1 MGTVTWLR
9 REGAHL
15 DAWVLTELTALS
27 VRSPVLDQ
35 VLRAVSTAAN
45 RSVLWC
51 GVAAVLAGTGGAPGR
66 RAAIRGVAAIALT
79 SATVNGPLK
88 LLGRRPRPTLAPV
101 PGRKPF
107 PMPGSFSFPSG
118 HTASAVAF
126 ATVAGAE
133 LPAAALPLGMLAAV
147 VGYSRIHT
155 GVHYPSDVL
164 AGAAVGAA
172 AGMLVRHLAGAPRRG
187 TAEPTPPTPVGGDN
201 GVPRRVVLLTSPHA
215 GAAHR
220 LDQARAAIIA
230 TGCSILEE
238 IPVSQHHRLTRWID
252 GSEGPLP
259 LIVAAGGDGTVGA
272 AASHVAHTDAVLA
285 IIPLG
290 TSNDVARS
298 LLVPTNPVHA
308 VHLLST
314 GKISTVDAGQV
325 TTPEGTSRLF
335 VHAATVG
342 LNVDFARLA
351 TTASLRARFG
361 RLTYAVAAARAL
373 RERTTFPCELHHA
386 GGVEQL
392 QLVHL
397 SIVNAPVFGGIL
409 GMRVAGG
416 DVDDRALDVIAVDHL
431 PLRRLLLAGAYHL
444 CGRTRA
450 VPGIHTFSTPALQV
464 HTDRPLDV
472 ALDGELAGT
481 LPAEFTVAGEAL
493 RVLTPLEFVDIDTPD
508 TPPRHEPR
516 AAPHTG

>member
-88 LLGRRPRPTLAPV
+88 LLGRRPRPILAPV

-107 PMPGSFSFPSG
+107 PMPASFSFPSG

-126 ATVAGAE
+126 ATAVGAE
-133 LPAAALPLGMLAAV
+133 LPAAALPVGMLAAV

-155 GVHYPSDVL
+155 GVHYPSDVA

-172 AGMLVRHLAGAPRRG
+172 AGMLVRHLAGARRG
-187 TAEPTPPTPVGGDN
+187 TPVGDDN

-215 GAAHR
+215 GSARR
-220 LDQARAAIIA
+220 LDQARAAILA
-230 TGCSILEE
+230 AGCSILEE

-259 LIVAAGGDGTVGA
+259 LIVATGGDGTVGA

-285 IIPLG
+285 LIPLG

-325 TTPEGTSRLF
+325 TTSEGTSRLF

-386 GGVEQL
+386 GGVERL

-416 DVDDRALDVIAVDHL
+416 DVDDRALDVIAIEHL

-450 VPGIHTFSTPALQV
+450 VPGIHTFSTATLQV
-464 HTDRPLDV
+464 HTNRPVDV

-481 LPAEFTVAGEAL
+481 PPAKFTVAGEAL

-516 AAPHTG
+516 TAPHTG

>member
-9 REGAHL
+9 REGGCL
-15 DAWVLTELTALS
+15 DAWVLTELTVLS
-27 VRSPVLDQ
+27 VRSPVLDRM
-35 VLRAVSTAAN
+35 LRVVSTAAN

-51 GVAAVLAGTGGAPGR
+51 GVAAVLAGTGGASGR
-66 RAAIRGVAAIALT
+66 RAAVRGVAAIGLA

-88 LLGRRPRPTLAPV
+88 LLGRRPRPILAPV
-101 PGRKPF
+101 PGRKPL
-107 PMPGSFSFPSG
+107 PMPGSFSLPSG

-126 ATVAGAE
+126 ATAVGAE
-133 LPAAALPLGMLAAV
+133 LPAAALPVGVLATV

-172 AGMLVRHLAGAPRRG
+172 AGMLVRRLAGAPRRG
-187 TAEPTPPTPVGGDN
+187 TAEPNPAGDDN

-215 GAAHR
+215 GSARR
-220 LDQARAAIIA
+220 LDQARAAILA
-230 TGCSILEE
+230 AGCSILEE

-252 GSEGPLP
+252 GSQGPLP

-272 AASHVAHTDAVLA
+272 AASHVAHTDGVLA

-298 LLVPTNPVHA
+298 LLVPTNPMHA
-308 VHLLST
+308 VRLLT
-314 GKISTVDAGQV
+314 AGKISTVDAGQV

-361 RLTYAVAAARAL
+361 RFTYAVAAARAL
-373 RERTTFPCELHHA
+373 RERTTFPCELRHA
-386 GGVEQL
+386 GGVENL

-416 DVDDRALDVIAVDHL
+416 DVDDRALDVIAVEHL

-444 CGRTRA
+444 CGRTLA
-450 VPGIHTFSTPALQV
+450 VPGIHTFSTAALQV
-464 HTDRPLDV
+464 HTDRPVDV

-508 TPPRHEPR
+508 APAIDPR